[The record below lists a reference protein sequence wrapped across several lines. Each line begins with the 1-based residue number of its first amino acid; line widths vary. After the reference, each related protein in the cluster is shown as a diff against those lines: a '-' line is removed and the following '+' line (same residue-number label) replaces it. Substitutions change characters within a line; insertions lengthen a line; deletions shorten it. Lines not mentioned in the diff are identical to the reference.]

1 MLIPLE
7 ANLEG
12 KSTTSINEVVEVKH
26 NLTESSILM
35 VRSMMIGLSALEF
48 FQEGKSELFANDLVI
63 EDAPTGRKF
72 SFSLT
77 AKEI

>member
-1 MLIPLE
+1 MLIELH

-12 KSTTSINEVVEVKH
+12 KSTTSVKEVVEVKH
-26 NLTESSILM
+26 NLTESSLLM

>member
-1 MLIPLE
+1 MLIEMSAGLH
-7 ANLEG
+7 G
-12 KSTTSINEVVEVKH
+12 KSTVSVKEKIEVSH
-26 NLTESSILM
+26 NLTESSLLM

-63 EDAPTGRKF
+63 EDEKTGRKF
-72 SFSLT
+72 SYTLT

>member
-12 KSTTSINEVVEVKH
+12 KSTTSVKEVIKVRH
-26 NLTESSILM
+26 NLTESSLLM

>member
-12 KSTTSINEVVEVKH
+12 KSTTSVKEVVEVKH

>member
-12 KSTTSINEVVEVKH
+12 KSTTSVKEVVEVKH
-26 NLTESSILM
+26 NLTESSLLM